1 MDLRSEA
8 GFWTIHDLAEGLFV
22 VRFECDTPGND
33 NTLITPQDSPASC
46 AESPWEV
53 ASDACGQECVFWH

>member
-33 NTLITPQDSPASC
+33 NSR
-46 AESPWEV
+46 
-53 ASDACGQECVFWH
+53 